1 MFQFQYR
8 VTVLLINKLLEEK
21 RYNDVV
27 RVYDHFNRNL
37 KKQPPEKSNYF
48 ELYGLI
54 TEALYEKVEINP
66 IYLHSLII
74 FIDKRCN
81 I

>member
-54 TEALYEKVEINP
+54 TEALYEKVEIGSINL
-66 IYLHSLII
+66 YSQII
-74 FIDKRCN
+74 FYK
-81 I
+81 

>member
-66 IYLHSLII
+66 IYLYSLII